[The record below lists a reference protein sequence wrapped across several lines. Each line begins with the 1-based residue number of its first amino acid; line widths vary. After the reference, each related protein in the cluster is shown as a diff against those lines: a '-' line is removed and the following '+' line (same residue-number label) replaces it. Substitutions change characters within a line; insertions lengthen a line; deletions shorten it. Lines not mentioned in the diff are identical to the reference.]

1 MCDVIIYDCCVVTAL
16 NLQLLNQCSN
26 LAESWII
33 KEECRCLV
41 WLKASAVRL
50 IFYNSQEFPLL
61 EKTAH
66 DSHLMAQGRICC
78 FMGFFSM
85 TRKLWRSF
93 SFSRI
98 QQLRRRMS
106 WMKEYCFP
114 SYFILFFISNN
125 DNRRNSTCRILNC

>member
-41 WLKASAVRL
+41 RLKASAVRL